1 MGVADGA
8 SDSDG
13 NNNLDKLE
21 KFPHTITGWHSGEQ
35 VSKTVLVV
43 VLVKLL
49 TAKSLRWYVPALHIF
64 TYNAIS

>member
-8 SDSDG
+8 SDG

-21 KFPHTITGWHSGEQ
+21 NFFTRSRGGIAVNKS
-35 VSKTVLVV
+35 VRTVLVV

-49 TAKSLRWYVPALHIF
+49 TPKPSRWYVPALHIF